1 MPQACQPC
9 THRGGVKSIGRPVER
24 EILSRP
30 PTQHS
35 SPPPSP
41 TPTSSSGSSHGSGR
55 TAGRQAAATS
65 GGEASGERKKQQ
77 QQQQQ
82 QLQPSLK
89 AASVPVANT
98 YSALSPVDDDHDS
111 SDDSEPSGAVQQQLL
126 LSASN
131 EASRRNTIVARGQI
145 DGVQCVDMLIDTGAS
160 CSFVRRSWAESVKL
174 PMTLLAK
181 RVTVTLADRRTA
193 VSTHEVRVGSMCVH
207 GSKAACTLLV
217 MDELSNDV
225 IVGLSWQRAARLAIT
240 PGHPYDL
247 LNGQPVRSTEAVVS
261 PKQQGTKPQQ
271 LPVPSTQVPVER
283 IKLCAALVHALAA
296 APRPSQ
302 AERLANVEEHIAD
315 DEGSQL

>member
-55 TAGRQAAATS
+55 TAGRQAAAAS

-89 AASVPVANT
+89 AASVPAANT

-193 VSTHEVRVGSMCVH
+193 VSTHRSEDDPPHC
-207 GSKAACTLLV
+207 
-217 MDELSNDV
+217 
-225 IVGLSWQRAARLAIT
+225 
-240 PGHPYDL
+240 PGYH
-247 LNGQPVRSTEAVVS
+247 
-261 PKQQGTKPQQ
+261 
-271 LPVPSTQVPVER
+271 
-283 IKLCAALVHALAA
+283 VHALHSSIVSHSSAQ
-296 APRPSQ
+296 S
-302 AERLANVEEHIAD
+302 LD
-315 DEGSQL
+315 